1 MMKICNV
8 CKESKPLD
16 LFSPNKRTSTGKQG
30 RCKPCIAA
38 IMRERR
44 AANPEAHRA
53 SIKRSTERH
62 YEKKLER
69 NNAYRAKNP
78 DKVKQWKKK
87 DREINK
93 ARILADNAKRRSF
106 FAGETSPQIKQL
118 YALRDFYRSMSLG
131 EEFHVDHIIPLS
143 RGGLHSFENLQ
154 VIPAICNLRK
164 GATILGGVYK

>member
-1 MMKICNV
+1 
-8 CKESKPLD
+8 
-16 LFSPNKRTSTGKQG
+16 
-30 RCKPCIAA
+30 
-38 IMRERR
+38 MRDRR

-69 NNAYRAKNP
+69 NKTYRAKNP
-78 DKVKQWKKK
+78 DKVRQWKKK
-87 DREINK
+87 DRQINK

-106 FAGETSPQIKQL
+106 FAGETSPQIRQL

-131 EEFHVDHIIPLS
+131 DDFHVDHIIPIS
-143 RGGLHSFENLQ
+143 KGGLHLFENMQ

-164 GATILGGVYK
+164 GAKILGMMQK

>member
-8 CKESKPLD
+8 CKESKSLE
-16 LFSPNKRTSTGKQG
+16 LFSPNKRTSTGRQG
-30 RCKPCIAA
+30 RCKVCIAA

-44 AANPEAHRA
+44 AQNPEAHRA

-62 YEKKLER
+62 YEKKLAR
-69 NNAYRAKNP
+69 NQLYRLQNP

-87 DREINK
+87 DRQINK
-93 ARILADNAKRRSF
+93 ARILADNAKRRSVL
-106 FAGETSPQIKQL
+106 AGDNSPKIRQL

-131 EEFHVDHIIPLS
+131 ENFHVDHIVPLS
-143 RGGLHSFENLQ
+143 KGGLHSFKNLQ

-164 GATILGGVYK
+164 GATILEGIQK